1 MWCYWALQT
10 NPVHV
15 KHELR
20 ENLEAEVKVWWLS
33 WVKCSQLSFSI
44 TAFYSSR
51 KSPLNLRRQEL
62 GFKWVIVLV
71 QSLWTTGDNLWPT
84 APDSR
89 RDWYYL
95 RICGSDRHF
104 KPICEIL
111 DSDKDNK
118 VYSTSNLPKLDHS
131 NGSLWHFPRKC
142 TENPQRSMEISKY
155 TLKNS
160 NKHTFL

>member
-89 RDWYYL
+89 GDCYYL

-104 KPICEIL
+104 KHLSVKFWIL
-111 DSDKDNK
+111 IK
-118 VYSTSNLPKLDHS
+118 TI
-131 NGSLWHFPRKC
+131 KC
-142 TENPQRSMEISKY
+142 TVHRIYLNWIIPMVAYGTFQENVLKTHKGQWRSPN
-155 TLKNS
+155 TP
-160 NKHTFL
+160 